1 MDQKFWES
9 LERPLDQLAYFAP
22 RLLAALIVV
31 LIAVYLGRAVGRL
44 VARVLEKT
52 QLSRTH
58 NLFFKNL
65 TIWFCVLLGFAV
77 ALSVLGLDTALAGFL
92 AGSGV
97 AAVVF
102 GFAFKEIGE
111 NLLAGLF
118 LAFSRPFNVGD
129 YILSESLEG
138 EVREIELRYTHIRTA
153 DGRDIYIPNSQIF
166 NKPLINYTRDGLRRP
181 VFTVGIDYG
190 DDAIKAKDLLFEAVE
205 RVSDVQDDPEPTVF
219 VSKLGPQFVELEVS
233 FWINTFE
240 FGESGASSRIEQEEA
255 LRRIRSEV
263 MNACRKTLL
272 DNGFT
277 VSSNVTT
284 AVALDAP
291 HEIGIRIARHSQGKR
306 D

>member
-1 MDQKFWES
+1 MGEGIWES
-9 LERPLDQLAYFAP
+9 MERPLGQLAHFGP
-22 RLLAALIVV
+22 RVLAGLIVV
-31 LIAVYLGRAVGRL
+31 IIAVYLGRALGRL
-44 VARVLEKT
+44 VARVLEQT

-65 TIWFCVLLGFAV
+65 TIWFCVLLGIAV

-97 AAVVF
+97 AAIVF

-111 NLLAGLF
+111 NFLAGLF

-190 DDAIKAKDLLFEAVE
+190 DDSIKAKDLLYAAVE
-205 RVSDVQDDPEPTVF
+205 KVSGVQGDPEPTVF
-219 VSKLGPQFVELEVS
+219 VSKLAPQFVELEVS

-277 VSSNVTT
+277 VSANVTT
-284 AVALDAP
+284 AVALDTP
-291 HEIGIRIARHSQGKR
+291 HELGIRIAP
-306 D
+306 